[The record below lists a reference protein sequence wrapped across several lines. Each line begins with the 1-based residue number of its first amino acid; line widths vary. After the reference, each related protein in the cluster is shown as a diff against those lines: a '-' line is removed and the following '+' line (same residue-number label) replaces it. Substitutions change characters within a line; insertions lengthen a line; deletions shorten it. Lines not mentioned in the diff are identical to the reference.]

1 MLTFFVHISLFFVNI
16 ETLACWIHGAE
27 HLYWVSLNHSVRR
40 VLISL
45 NVLVVVEPIVFWET
59 KLIILLKFDTIGRFI
74 RLAFLDLVCDIVERL
89 SSLLLLCDV
98 KLLACELLF
107 PLFASLVLFLFLCL
121 VFTIIDH
128 LLRVQ
133 GVTFFIIVVV
143 FLLNV
148 VDKFNAFLSSLFI

>member
-1 MLTFFVHISLFFVNI
+1 MLTFFVHIGLFLVNI
-16 ETLACWIHGAE
+16 ETLACWIHGTE
-27 HLYWVSLNHSVRR
+27 HLNRVSLNHSVGW

-89 SSLLLLCDV
+89 SSLLLLPCDV

-128 LLRVQ
+128 LLRV
-133 GVTFFIIVVV
+133 
-143 FLLNV
+143 
-148 VDKFNAFLSSLFI
+148 